1 MFSFSEGNCNIY
13 ILEICTILRWL
24 PRLWEEEYCFFF
36 FFGWVD
42 GWGWMGFYSE
52 LIFNENPPFAISGFR
67 WRFFL
72 ADLTASMPKD
82 SDFTFFHDAFEAE
95 HFANCM

>member
-1 MFSFSEGNCNIY
+1 MQYLYLGDLHHFA
-13 ILEICTILRWL
+13 LVATIVGGRVL
-24 PRLWEEEYCFFF
+24 FFF